1 MMQILNTTIRRND
14 AMIVRQ
20 VFLGEAL
27 EMKEANRFHLL
38 AVQTDVVHHNR
49 VQAGRDDG
57 DRRLLVCSVHDT
69 VPLFACSQ
77 CSTPTRTTSRLIVPS
92 MGERTGERNPFSTT
106 TYPISSD
113 LYTGL
118 PSSFNHMHFPLHV
131 TRFRSHDLWSVLIGV
146 SFSLFIRPE
155 KGSNSVCQQTR
166 GDTRVKYLKA
176 RKNSL

>member
-1 MMQILNTTIRRND
+1 MQVLNTAIRRDD

-27 EMKEANRFHLL
+27 EMRGANRFYLL

-57 DRRLLVCSVHDT
+57 DRRLLVCSIHDT
-69 VPLFACSQ
+69 VTLFACNQ
-77 CSTPTRTTSRLIVPS
+77 CTTSTRTTSRLIVPS
-92 MGERTGERNPFSTT
+92 MGERTGERNPLSTT

-146 SFSLFIRPE
+146 CFSLFIRPE
-155 KGSNSVCQQTR
+155 IGNNSVCQQTR
-166 GDTRVKYLKA
+166 GDTRLKYLKA

>member
-69 VPLFACSQ
+69 VPLFAGSPVYK
-77 CSTPTRTTSRLIVPS
+77 SEEIGYVVVDN
-92 MGERTGERNPFSTT
+92 G
-106 TYPISSD
+106 
-113 LYTGL
+113 
-118 PSSFNHMHFPLHV
+118 
-131 TRFRSHDLWSVLIGV
+131 FRSPVRSPIEGTIKRLVVRVGV
-146 SFSLFIRPE
+146 E
-155 KGSNSVCQQTR
+155 H
-166 GDTRVKYLKA
+166 
-176 RKNSL
+176 